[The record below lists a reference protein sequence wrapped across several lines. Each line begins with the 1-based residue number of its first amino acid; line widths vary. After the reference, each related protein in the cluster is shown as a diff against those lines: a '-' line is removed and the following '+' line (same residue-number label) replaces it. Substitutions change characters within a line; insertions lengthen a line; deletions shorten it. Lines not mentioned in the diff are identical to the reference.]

1 MMPVA
6 FPTKRY
12 TTRRFADEAK
22 ALRKD
27 FWSKETMKLMTH
39 ERQWKGGATAVAFG
53 MFDGV
58 HEGHAEL
65 MRTAN
70 RVAAQEG
77 VASVVYTFSTHP
89 MATCAPD
96 RVPPQLYTRSEKI
109 KAIAGMGLDAAV
121 LRPFDLA
128 YASQSPEEFV
138 RSFVDALHPKHVVI
152 GFNYSFGQKG
162 AGKAQ
167 DMIALGERFGFTTHV
182 VPEVRIDGAPVS
194 STRIRGEI
202 AKGHMEEVKRLLGR
216 WYTLCGVVQPGKQL
230 GRKLGFPTANLPLPA
245 GKAIPPCGVYAAM
258 ADVCGA
264 SYMAAVNI
272 GSHPTAPGGAPAI
285 EANLLDYAGGSL
297 YGKHMR
303 LSLRSYV
310 RPEKKFDSLEALRE
324 EVMRNREQVRAY
336 FDRTQLF
343 ELKF

>member
-1 MMPVA
+1 
-6 FPTKRY
+6 
-12 TTRRFADEAK
+12 
-22 ALRKD
+22 
-27 FWSKETMKLMTH
+27 MKLMTH
-39 ERQWKGGATAVAFG
+39 ERQWRGGATAVAFG

-70 RVAAQEG
+70 EVAAQEG
-77 VASVVYTFSTHP
+77 IASVVYTFSSHP
-89 MATCAPD
+89 MATYAPD
-96 RVPPQLYTRSEKI
+96 RMPPQLYTRSEKI
-109 KAIAGMGLDAAV
+109 RAIARMGVDAAV

-138 RSFVDALHPKHVVI
+138 RAFVDALHPRHVVI

-162 AGKAQ
+162 AGKAK
-167 DMIALGERFGFTTHV
+167 DMITLGERYGFATHV

-202 AKGHMEEVKRLLGR
+202 AEGHMEEVQRLLGR
-216 WYTLCGVVQPGKQL
+216 WYTISGVVQRGKQL
-230 GRKLGFPTANLPLPA
+230 GRKLDFPTANLPFPA
-245 GKAIPPCGVYAAM
+245 GKAIPPRGVYAAM
-258 ADVCGA
+258 ADVGGA

-272 GSHPTAPGGAPAI
+272 GRHPTTPEGAPAI
-285 EANLLDYAGGSL
+285 EANLLDYSGGSL

-303 LSLRSYV
+303 LSLCSHV
-310 RPEKKFDSLEALRE
+310 RPERKFDSLEALRE

-336 FDRTQLF
+336 FDRTQSF
-343 ELKF
+343 EHKF

>member
-1 MMPVA
+1 
-6 FPTKRY
+6 
-12 TTRRFADEAK
+12 
-22 ALRKD
+22 
-27 FWSKETMKLMTH
+27 MKLMTH
-39 ERQWKGGATAVAFG
+39 ERQWRGGATAVAFG

-70 RVAAQEG
+70 EVAAQEG
-77 VASVVYTFSTHP
+77 IASVVYTFSSHP
-89 MATCAPD
+89 MATYAPD
-96 RVPPQLYTRSEKI
+96 RMPPQLYTRSEKI
-109 KAIAGMGLDAAV
+109 RAIARMGVDAAV

-128 YASQSPEEFV
+128 YASQNPEEFV
-138 RSFVDALHPKHVVI
+138 RSFVAALHPRHVVI

-162 AGKAQ
+162 AGKAK
-167 DMIALGERFGFTTHV
+167 DMITLGERYGFATHV

-202 AKGHMEEVKRLLGR
+202 AEGHMEEVQRLLGR
-216 WYTLCGVVQPGKQL
+216 WYTISGVVQRGKQL
-230 GRKLGFPTANLPLPA
+230 GRKLDFPTANLPFPA
-245 GKAIPPCGVYAAM
+245 GKAIPPRGVYAAM
-258 ADVCGA
+258 ADVGGA

-272 GSHPTAPGGAPAI
+272 GRHPTTPEGAPAI
-285 EANLLDYAGGSL
+285 EANLLDYSGGSL

-303 LSLRSYV
+303 LSLCSHV
-310 RPEKKFDSLEALRE
+310 RPERKFDSLEALRE

-336 FDRTQLF
+336 FDRTQSF